1 MFHSWW
7 RLLPSMVPFFLPV
20 LPFMILVSPPATVS
34 AQPKQTNVSLGS
46 SVAASDGAS
55 WPSPSGRFAFG
66 FYPKAQGLAV
76 GVWLTT
82 TPNRTVVWTAN
93 RDDPPITD
101 GYLRLT
107 FDGRLLWSAP
117 GGVEKAVLQ
126 GSEPAALAAMIDT
139 GNFVLYNS
147 NGAIIWSTFGSPT
160 DTLLP
165 GQSLFPDGQLFSS
178 LSEADRSTGKYRL
191 HNQND
196 ANLVLYPVDTSDT
209 ADDAYWDTGTFQIG
223 FLLTL
228 NLDSTGLLYL
238 SGDNGSYSKNIS
250 LPKASSGSPSGTQ
263 VYYRAIVDVDGILR
277 LYSHSFSNNGSST
290 TRVEWAALQ
299 DRCLVRG
306 VCPLNSFCSP
316 NADEEPVCVCPPGF
330 DFVDPTQI
338 ALGCARNSSGGDCS
352 TKSSD
357 VGDEGLTIVT
367 VKNTT
372 WVNKAYSILP
382 PTTSMDA
389 CRAACLNDCFC
400 EAALFVEDKCYKQM
414 LPLRYGRTGSN
425 DTLLLKVAAA
435 RKQAV
440 VHERVSKLRVDVLVV
455 GVVLAG
461 LSVIVFAISG
471 YFFLERKRAARYMR
485 TPESDNSGSDD
496 YSTLKSYSYGE
507 LERAT
512 ENFREEL
519 GRGAFGTV
527 FKGTVSDGARV
538 IAVKRL
544 EKMVEEGEREFQ
556 REVRAIGRTH
566 HKNLVR
572 LLGFCNQGS
581 SRLLVYEYMSNGSLA
596 DLLFKAETWPT
607 WRERCRIALDVAR
620 GLHYLHEELENHIIH
635 CDIKPQNILMDATGT
650 AKIADFGLAKLLM
663 PDQTRTYTG
672 IRGTRGYLAPEWHK
686 NAPITVKADVYSYG
700 VVLLEII
707 CCRRNM
713 ELEEAGHGE
722 TLLELAYECLVDDEF
737 GRLKKDEAMDEAEL
751 ARMVRAGLWC
761 VQEQPVFRP
770 SMKNVI
776 MMIEGHMEAPL
787 PPPPASFSS

>member
-1 MFHSWW
+1 MC
-7 RLLPSMVPFFLPV
+7 RLLLPVPHKSNLHRADSLNNTAKVSGMVPFFLPV
-20 LPFMILVSPPATVS
+20 LLPFMILVAPPATVS
-34 AQPKQTNVSLGS
+34 AQPEQTNISLGS
-46 SVAASDGAS
+46 SLAASDGAS

-93 RDDPPITD
+93 RDDPPPITD
-101 GYLRLT
+101 GSLRLT
-107 FDGRLLWSAP
+107 YDGRLVWSAP
-117 GGVEKAVLQ
+117 GGVEKAVSQ

-147 NGAIIWSTFGSPT
+147 NGAIIWSTFASPT

-165 GQSLFPDGQLFSS
+165 GQSLLPDGQLFSS

-228 NLDSTGLLYL
+228 NLDTTGLLYL
-238 SGDNGSYSKNIS
+238 SGDNGSYTKNIT
-250 LPKASSGSPSGTQ
+250 LPKASSGGTQ
-263 VYYRAIVDVDGILR
+263 VYYRAILDVDGILR
-277 LYSHSFSNNGSST
+277 LYSHGFSSNGSWT

-306 VCPLNSFCSP
+306 FCPLNSFCSR
-316 NADEEPVCVCPPGF
+316 NAAGEPVCLCPPGF

-352 TKSSD
+352 TTSSD
-357 VGDEGLTIVT
+357 VGDEGLTVVT

-382 PTTSMDA
+382 PPTSMDA

-400 EAALFVEDKCYKQM
+400 QAALFIEDKCYKQM
-414 LPLRYGRTGSN
+414 LPLRYGRTGGN

-435 RKQAV
+435 GRQAV
-440 VHERVSKLRVDVLVV
+440 VHETESKLRVDVLVA
-455 GVVLAG
+455 GAVLAG
-461 LSVIVFAISG
+461 LSVVVFAISG
-471 YFFLERKRAARYMR
+471 YCFLARTRVARYMR
-485 TPESDNSGSDD
+485 TSESDTSGADD
-496 YSTLKSYSYGE
+496 YSTLKS
-507 LERAT
+507 
-512 ENFREEL
+512 
-519 GRGAFGTV
+519 
-527 FKGTVSDGARV
+527 
-538 IAVKRL
+538 
-544 EKMVEEGEREFQ
+544 
-556 REVRAIGRTH
+556 
-566 HKNLVR
+566 
-572 LLGFCNQGS
+572 
-581 SRLLVYEYMSNGSLA
+581 
-596 DLLFKAETWPT
+596 
-607 WRERCRIALDVAR
+607 
-620 GLHYLHEELENHIIH
+620 
-635 CDIKPQNILMDATGT
+635 
-650 AKIADFGLAKLLM
+650 
-663 PDQTRTYTG
+663 
-672 IRGTRGYLAPEWHK
+672 
-686 NAPITVKADVYSYG
+686 
-700 VVLLEII
+700 
-707 CCRRNM
+707 RNM

-722 TLLELAYECLVDDEF
+722 TLLELAYECLVDDKF

-751 ARMVRAGLWC
+751 ERMVRAGLWC

>member
-1 MFHSWW
+1 
-7 RLLPSMVPFFLPV
+7 MVPFFLPV
-20 LPFMILVSPPATVS
+20 LPFMILVSPPPAVS
-34 AQPKQTNVSLGS
+34 ALPKQTNINLGS
-46 SVAASDGAS
+46 SLDASDGAS
-55 WPSPSGRFAFG
+55 WSSPSGHFAFG
-66 FYPKAQGLAV
+66 FYPKAKGLAI

-82 TPNRTVVWTAN
+82 TPKKTVVWTAN

-107 FDGRLLWSAP
+107 EDGRLLWRALS
-117 GGVEKAVLQ
+117 GEKALSQ
-126 GSEPAALAAMIDT
+126 GSGKAALAAMIDT

-147 NGAIIWSTFGSPT
+147 DGAIIWSTFSSPT

-178 LSEADRSTGKYRL
+178 VSEADRSTGKYWL
-191 HNQND
+191 CNQND
-196 ANLVLYPVDTSDT
+196 GNLVLYPVGTSNP
-209 ADDAYWDTGTFQIG
+209 DDSYWSTGTFGNG
-223 FLLTL
+223 FRFTL
-228 NLDSTGLLYL
+228 ILNSTGLLYL
-238 SGDNGSYSKNIS
+238 YDNSGNSNNIS
-250 LPKASSGSPSGTQ
+250 LSKVSSGSQSGTQ
-263 VYYRAIVDVDGILR
+263 VYYRAIIDVDGILR
-277 LYSHSFSNNGSST
+277 LYSHSFSNNGRST

-299 DRCLVRG
+299 DPCSVKG

-316 NADEEPVCVCPPGF
+316 NAEEEPVCSCLPGF
-330 DFVDPTQI
+330 DFVDPTQS
-338 ALGCARNSSGGDCS
+338 ALGCARNSSGDCS
-352 TKSSD
+352 TRSPD
-357 VGDEGLTIVT
+357 VGDEGLTVVT
-367 VKNTT
+367 VKKTT
-372 WVNKAYSILP
+372 WSNKAYSILSP
-382 PTTSMDA
+382 MTSMDA

-400 EAALFVEDKCYKQM
+400 EAALFTGDKCCKQT

-425 DTLLLKVAAA
+425 DTLLLKVKAA

-440 VHERVSKLRVDVLVV
+440 VHERESKLRVDVLVV

-471 YFFLERKRAARYMR
+471 YCFLERKRAARYTR

-572 LLGFCNQGS
+572 LLGFCNQDS

-596 DLLFKAETWPT
+596 DLLFKAESWPT

-620 GLHYLHEELENHIIH
+620 GLYYLHEELENHIIH
-635 CDIKPQNILMDATGT
+635 CDIKPQNILMDATGA

-751 ARMVRAGLWC
+751 ERMVRAGLWC

-776 MMIEGHMEAPL
+776 MMIEGHMKAPL